1 MTNFSPETTS
11 NFELKIPADVIQ
23 KWNLKDGTFTIT
35 DQLYHKNSVQLRV
48 ENGEGKTQISIAPSE
63 SFIYGL

>member
-1 MTNFSPETTS
+1 MWRPF
-11 NFELKIPADVIQ
+11 LKTIPDDSIQ
-23 KWNLKDGTFTIT
+23 KWNLKEGTYVIT

-48 ENGEGKTQISIAPSE
+48 ENGEGKVQISIAPLE